1 MAQWFFCIFLMHKRM
16 ILPKENKMSKVMKYD
31 ALADTVNSVEVYPA
45 GKNFSWEISVDNLG
59 KIK

>member
-1 MAQWFFCIFLMHKRM
+1 
-16 ILPKENKMSKVMKYD
+16 MSKVMKYD